1 MKREYYNSAIRW
13 CKMEDGYVHE
23 VPSSLKQLARLIAR
37 AFYSIEDALII
48 DMLVRNPCKFFKS
61 SFVHRSFSFSDI
73 IYCCYLGMKE
83 DDICD
88 LLKFE
93 RKMLRGKIATLK
105 NDKFLQT
112 RLKMETIDSK
122 STKVNYYYINY
133 KV

>member
-1 MKREYYNSAIRW
+1 
-13 CKMEDGYVHE
+13 
-23 VPSSLKQLARLIAR
+23 
-37 AFYSIEDALII
+37 
-48 DMLVRNPCKFFKS
+48 
-61 SFVHRSFSFSDI
+61 
-73 IYCCYLGMKE
+73 MKE

-133 KV
+133 KVILKTIYFKIFSVIQFFFF